1 MPTLMD
7 EPVLASDRTLS
18 APYVW
23 TPHHSTGH
31 SFAPEDN
38 PFTTLFA
45 DITHRCNMECPN
57 CYIPNRDIPDM
68 DAEWLY
74 GILARLPR
82 RTRIRLVGAEP
93 TLRKDLPDIIR
104 RVRALGHTPIVLS
117 NGLSLAKREYVQKLK
132 RAGLRTVHLSMD
144 GGLRDDL
151 YEQIAG
157 MACAERKLRALD
169 NLCEENF
176 FVTVG
181 IILLTQVNMPHMKE
195 FLAHLHRYR
204 NVREIHFRSI
214 GAMGRHMDTSLSP
227 DLPQMETLLNN
238 ILGIDIRTL
247 DSFSQQTTTSIDF
260 HHNGVGYQLT
270 QWPDLG
276 SAHRGR
282 ITPEGRIES
291 CFEHLIANEGG
302 Y

>member
-1 MPTLMD
+1 MD
-7 EPVLASDRTLS
+7 ANIEHPSVLARDAGT
-18 APYVW
+18 W
-23 TPHHSTGH
+23 TPHVSTGA
-31 SFAPEDN
+31 SYAPEDN

-68 DAEWLY
+68 DADWLY

-93 TLRKDLPDIIR
+93 TLRRDLPDIIR
-104 RVRALGHTPIVLS
+104 RVRALGHLPVILS
-117 NGLSLAKREYVQKLK
+117 NGLSLAKRDYVRKLK

-144 GGLRDDL
+144 GGLRDEL
-151 YEQIAG
+151 YQAITG

-169 NLCEENF
+169 NLCDEGF

-181 IILLTQVNMPHMKE
+181 VILINGCNVPHIGE
-195 FLAHLHRYR
+195 FLDHLRQR
-204 NVREIHFRSI
+204 RGVREIHFRSI
-214 GAMGRHMDTSLSP
+214 GAMGRHMDTACSP
-227 DLPQMETLLNN
+227 DLAGMETLVGDA
-238 ILGIDIRTL
+238 LGIRVHEAEGFARPTA
-247 DSFSQQTTTSIDF
+247 TSIDF
-260 HHNGVGYQLT
+260 RHGGIGYQLT
-270 QWPDLG
+270 QWPDLNNG
-276 SAHRGR
+276 HRGR
-282 ITPEGRIES
+282 ITPAGRIEA